1 MTDAGATVSRTLRDM
16 SRVGSLLCPIIV
28 GRDDLLELADRRL
41 AEAVAG
47 HGQLLLLAGEAGVG
61 KTRLLDAIRRK
72 ARARGI
78 IQANGAVAPQD
89 RSVPTQLIM
98 DIARTVRGNPA
109 FGTLGAELLAMRA
122 SDDTDALGSR
132 RLFVLD
138 VVDRI
143 VAAVDRPMMLDFED
157 LQWADEISLEIV
169 GELARQTRD
178 LPVLVVGAYRSEEL
192 PPGAF
197 FREWRARLIGQRIAE
212 EARLTP
218 LTYEQTALMTTL
230 IFDTGLPAPREV
242 VSAVHER
249 TDGIPLH
256 IEELLGALPEEAK
269 TDGRAIR
276 DATVPDTIEDAILAR
291 IAQLSPEARE
301 VARAG
306 AVLGRCFIPEV
317 LAGIMDRPVAD
328 LDDPIAE
335 LMDRSY
341 LYDAGDVGWT
351 DFRHQLLRDV
361 LYRSV
366 PPTELRRLHAR
377 AAEFGTILDGQ
388 SGIHSSVHFER
399 AGLRTQAF
407 RAALAGAEEASR
419 MSGRQEAY
427 ELFQR
432 AIANMP
438 DDLPLEEQADIYSR
452 YGDAASAIERNDES
466 DAAANLARDRY
477 LRAGRPLDAA
487 AVLISSSIFAG
498 RNGDAVERR
507 LEIVALGLAE
517 LEAVP
522 VTPDRERLRAN
533 MLSVRAIVELEASQL
548 DAARA
553 DATTARELAE
563 ALGDHEAVLEATLT
577 AARID
582 IVDGRHAA
590 GLVDGL
596 RAARDARDAGFES
609 VGVTGYRNLAIAA
622 TRVLDQRSAQI
633 ALREGLR
640 YADAI
645 EQSHCRQMMATTTAV
660 LDWGAGRW
668 DEADA
673 TARQELVERGCR
685 RGVLGSLDVIGL
697 VAMSR
702 GQVDEARRWLVE
714 SLDAGRQI
722 GEIQFILPP
731 LWALAEVDAVA
742 GDAAS
747 AAARCGEALD
757 QAARTGERALLVP
770 FVVTGVRAWLAA
782 HRPDEAERWLDR
794 VRTHLAGWDGV
805 AGPALAHADGLLR
818 LATGSL
824 SAARDALETAVRG
837 WEERGRLWEASW
849 ARLDLAHCLL
859 RSNRFGEAASLLA
872 AVRSTAEELGSE
884 PLMTRADELA
894 RVGRGRGTIE
904 EPWRP
909 LTARE
914 FEVARLIAEGL
925 TNLEI
930 ADRLAIAPKT
940 ASSHV
945 EHILAKLGVN
955 RRAEIAA
962 WTAAVVRAEPRQPTA
977 VRPDE
982 RVVVAAR
989 R

>member
-1 MTDAGATVSRTLRDM
+1 M

-28 GRDDLLELADRRL
+28 GRDDLLDLAERRL
-41 AEAVAG
+41 TEAAAG
-47 HGQLLLLAGEAGVG
+47 HGQMLLLAGEAGVG

-72 ARARGI
+72 ARARGFV
-78 IQANGAVAPQD
+78 QANGAVAPQD
-89 RSVPTQLIM
+89 RNVPTQLIM
-98 DIARTVRGNPA
+98 DLARTVRGNPA
-109 FGTLGAELLAMRA
+109 FGTLGGELLAMRA
-122 SDDTDALGSR
+122 NEESDSLGSR
-132 RLFVLD
+132 RMLVLD
-138 VVDRI
+138 GVDRI
-143 VAAVDRPMMLDFED
+143 VAAIDRPMMLDFED

-212 EARLTP
+212 EARLAP
-218 LTYEQTALMTTL
+218 LTYDQTALMTTL

-242 VSAVHER
+242 VAAVHER

-256 IEELLGALPEEAK
+256 VEELLGALPEEAK

-328 LDDPIAE
+328 LDGPIAE

-341 LYDAGDVGWT
+341 LYDAGDVGFT

-366 PPTELRRLHAR
+366 PAAELRRLHAR

-388 SGIHSSVHFER
+388 SGIHSSLHYER
-399 AGLRTQAF
+399 AGLRPQAF

-419 MSGRQEAY
+419 MSGRQEAF
-427 ELFQR
+427 ELYRR

-438 DDLPLEEQADIYSR
+438 DDLPIEEQADLYSQ
-452 YGDAASAIERNDES
+452 YSNAAAAIERNDES
-466 DAAANLARDRY
+466 DAALTVARDRY
-477 LRAGRPLDAA
+477 LQAGRPLDATMT
-487 AVLISSSIFAG
+487 LISSATSAG
-498 RNGDAVERR
+498 RRGSAIEGR
-507 LEIVALGLAE
+507 LALIAQGFAE
-517 LEAVP
+517 LEP
-522 VTPDRERLRAN
+522 LPDTPERERTRA
-533 MLSVRAIVELEASQL
+533 MLLSVRAINELDASQL
-548 DAARA
+548 EAARA
-553 DATTARELAE
+553 DAAAARELAE
-563 ALGDHEAVLEATLT
+563 AIGDHEGALEATLT

-582 IVDGRHAA
+582 IVDGRFDT
-590 GLVDGL
+590 GLTAGL

-609 VGVTGYRNLAIAA
+609 VGVTGYRNLAILA
-622 TRVLDQRSAQI
+622 TRVLDLRSAQI

-645 EQSHCRQMMATTTAV
+645 EQSHCRQMMATTAAII
-660 LDWGAGRW
+660 DWGAGNW
-668 DEADA
+668 DEADG

-702 GQVDEARRWLVE
+702 GESDEARRWLDE
-714 SLDAGRQI
+714 SLAAGRQLN
-722 GEIQFILPP
+722 EIQFVLPP
-731 LWALAEVDAVA
+731 LWALAEVDLVA
-742 GDAAS
+742 GDPAGAS
-747 AAARCGEALD
+747 ARCGEAMDL
-757 QAARTGERALLVP
+757 AAKTGERALLVP

-782 HRPDEAERWLDR
+782 HRPDEAERWVDR
-794 VRTHLAGWDGV
+794 VRNHLAGWDAV
-805 AGPALAHADGLLR
+805 AGAAIAHADGLLR
-818 LATGSL
+818 LSAGSL
-824 SAARDALETAVRG
+824 TAARDALETATRG
-837 WEERGRLWEASW
+837 WEERGRIWEASW
-849 ARLDLAHCLL
+849 ARLDLAHCLM

-872 AVRSTAEELGSE
+872 AVRSTAETLESD

-894 RVGRGRGTIE
+894 RVGRGRGTLE

-914 FEVARLIAEGL
+914 FEVARLVAEGL
-925 TNLEI
+925 TNVEI

-940 ASSHV
+940 ASSHL
-945 EHILAKLGVN
+945 EHILAKLGVS

-962 WTAAVVRAEPRQPTA
+962 WAAAVVRPEPRAPA
-977 VRPDE
+977 VGRADE
-982 RVVVAAR
+982 HVVVVAR